1 MRQVYGRNA
10 RCIVSMQSRHET
22 MRELPS
28 APGRRHALEYP
39 RHRIQPICAFIRD
52 NGGATWLFIAHLP
65 YGADRSPPSALSKR
79 VNKIWRCSAHN
90 RICPKSNWHLLA
102 QRVLRLRNADLSPG
116 AQNCARSLLRFVRLV
131 HQKRVVV
138 GMRLGQAQRRHYQRV
153 LMVVLVVA
161 LAVTH
166 VHKAVRAIEPLRDL
180 V

>member
-1 MRQVYGRNA
+1 MRSSIRGIASNLLALSSAITAA
-10 RCIVSMQSRHET
+10 RPGYLSRACRAE
-22 MRELPS
+22 
-28 APGRRHALEYP
+28 
-39 RHRIQPICAFIRD
+39 Q
-52 NGGATWLFIAHLP
+52 IA
-65 YGADRSPPSALSKR
+65 APSALSKR
-79 VNKIWRCSAHN
+79 VNKITRCSAHN

-116 AQNCARSLLRFVRLV
+116 TQNCARSLLRFIRLV